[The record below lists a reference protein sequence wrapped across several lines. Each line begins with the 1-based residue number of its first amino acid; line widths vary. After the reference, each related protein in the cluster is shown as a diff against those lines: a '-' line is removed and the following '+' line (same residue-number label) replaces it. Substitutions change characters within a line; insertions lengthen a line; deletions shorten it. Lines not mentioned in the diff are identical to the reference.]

1 MVEKRMRVAMIVKD
15 NFEQSEMEQTRARL
29 QAGNVV
35 VDLVGVTP
43 GQVQGLNHVDKGDR
57 FPIDKL
63 LDEISPDDYDAV
75 VLPGGAVNADG
86 LRVSKAA
93 QDFVIA
99 MDEGKKPVAAI
110 CHAAWLLASAGLL
123 KGRIVTSYPTIR
135 DDLENA
141 GATWVDKPVTVDGNL
156 ITSRNPN
163 DIPAFSAAILAA
175 LSHRA

>member
-1 MVEKRMRVAMIVKD
+1 MTDKQMRVAMIVKD
-15 NFEQSEMEQTRARL
+15 NFEQSEMEQTRERL
-29 QAGNVV
+29 QAADVV
-35 VDLVGVTP
+35 VDLVGVKP
-43 GQVQGLNHVDKGDR
+43 GHVQGLNHIDKGDS

-93 QDFVIA
+93 QDFVTT
-99 MDEGKKPVAAI
+99 MDEAKKPVAAI
-110 CHAAWLLASAGLL
+110 CHAAWLLVSAGLL
-123 KGRIVTSYPTIR
+123 KGRTLTSYPTIR

-141 GATWVDKPVTVDGNL
+141 GATWVDQPVNVDGNL

-175 LSHRA
+175 LAHRA